1 MNSDSGF
8 ADIVLHYKNRE
19 KKRMNQKVR
28 HTLLLITF
36 TLGVAWCSQAFG
48 QVLKGSISGTVV
60 DPQGA
65 VVSGAQVKATHI
77 ETGEVRS
84 STSDSAGL
92 FRFNLVPI
100 GTYKIEISNP
110 GFKSLIQNNVGVAAG
125 VDTGLGSVK
134 LTVGG
139 TTETLE
145 VTAAAPLVES
155 TQAQVSNTFSGVTL
169 RQFAG
174 IQENEGLDRLALFVP
189 GVANTRD
196 LNQFS
201 NTNGVG
207 FSNDG
212 LRGRFNDQEVDGQN
226 NNDNSIGGP
235 ALFVTDP
242 NFVQQYV
249 IISNNYGPEYGR
261 NAGTVVNIITPSG
274 TNNWHGSIYGD
285 ENNSFLNA
293 LQAFQKARGLTG
305 PPRANTEFSGG
316 TIGGPIA
323 KNKLFLFSGLDD
335 QIISGSN
342 VASSGQLTPTPLGLT
357 QLAAC
362 PGIDPAAL
370 NALNTIGPYA
380 IGGGN
385 PTPIASTI
393 QVQPITTASAT
404 CNIQFAGV
412 SRGPYATPAHA
423 WNWVEKAD
431 IQLGQDSITGRYI
444 FNRNNVFDR
453 NSSAAAGTL
462 FNQIALSQAGLLGW
476 THNFGA
482 RMVNELK
489 FGYDRLNVQFG
500 GDQIGNPFTPSAG
513 NLLNAS
519 TFVAIGG
526 NSLSF
531 GDAPNLPEGR
541 IVNTWQGQDNWNY
554 VVGKHTFKAGANW
567 TYEQSPN
574 IFLPFVN
581 GEYAF
586 NSWNDYL
593 LNNTL
598 FSAAIQGPETGFKEY
613 DTFLYAGDDWKI
625 SQNLTLNLGLTWSYY
640 GNPASIFNQLSTAR
654 ESNPA
659 TQIWQP
665 VDPANG
671 NAPIPLSTRTVPK
684 TNAYTGAFGPG
695 IGFAYSPQW
704 GGFMTGNGKTVI
716 RGGYRLVY
724 DPPFYNIFSNV
735 ATNPPYVNFPVSNL
749 PIPAVPTGPNVRAEF
764 QAAGLFNPGQAQ
776 IFQQGAFQIP
786 SNLGPDMVHT
796 WSLGIQ
802 REITRNSAIEARYVG
817 NAARHLYQTINAN
830 PFITD
835 LQAAF
840 PSQVPAGLTGCSAA
854 NAVDPISIGRPN
866 CSLGTIQED
875 VNSGFSNYQAAQF
888 QFRANNMKGGLTL
901 ITNYTWS
908 RNLDNATDVFSTANS
923 AGLPGAGSTN
933 PFSQNPANFLGSEYS
948 ISGLNVPNVWSIEFV
963 EQLPFFKGQHGFMGH
978 LLGGWSFAA
987 DYILASGQP
996 FTAIQTRG
1004 EAEFGSLRNFPGGG
1018 DFFDA
1023 NFLGNESIL
1032 PSDNSRP
1039 FIGSMSAPATQV
1051 GIFAGDLCS
1060 SLFVSASRRH
1070 AGPNQA
1076 PVCQISPTQLVSLNA
1091 FNSSKAG
1098 LLPGLAA
1105 VDVTNSQVRYIINS
1119 RFSQQVFGTPFG
1131 NAARNLGTDAIQ
1143 NLSNF
1148 SIFKNI
1154 KLGERAAFEFHMTM
1168 NNVFNHYNFTSIDP
1182 RVEDAGLNPVGG
1194 VGFGVPSAQNA
1205 AARTIFVGGKIIF

>member
-1 MNSDSGF
+1 MINPKLFSRFGLMLAMF
-8 ADIVLHYKNRE
+8 AVLTH
-19 KKRMNQKVR
+19 VPA
-28 HTLLLITF
+28 I
-36 TLGVAWCSQAFG
+36 G

-65 VVSGAQVKATHI
+65 VISGAQVSATQI
-77 ETGEVRS
+77 KTAAVFTT
-84 STSDSAGL
+84 TSDSSGL
-92 FRFNLVPI
+92 FRLNLIPI
-100 GTYKIEISNP
+100 GDYKVEITAQ
-110 GFKSLIQNNVGVAAG
+110 GFKTEVQGNVPVSAG
-125 VDTGLGSVK
+125 VDQGLGTMK
-134 LTVGG
+134 LAVGG
-139 TTETLE
+139 ATETVE

-169 RQFAG
+169 QQFAG

-212 LRGRFNDQEVDGQN
+212 LRGRFNDQEIDGQN

-249 IISNNYGPEYGR
+249 IISNNYSPEYGR
-261 NAGTVVNIITPSG
+261 NGGSVVNEITSSG

-293 LQAFQKARGLTG
+293 LSNFQKAAGETG
-305 PPRANTEFSGG
+305 PPRLNVEFSGG
-316 TIGGPIA
+316 TIGGPIV
-323 KNKLFLFSGLDD
+323 KNKAFLFSGLDD
-335 QIISGSN
+335 QINSSSN
-342 VASSGQLTPTPLGLT
+342 VTISRQLTPTPTGLA

-362 PGIDPAAL
+362 PGVDP
-370 NALNTIGPYA
+370 NALHAIGLVGPFA

-385 PTPIASTI
+385 PTPVATGPGGTFVTQTIAGC
-393 QVQPITTASAT
+393 AG
-404 CNIQFAGV
+404 IQFGGV
-412 SRGPYATPAHA
+412 QRSFGTPAHA

-431 IQLGQDSITGRYI
+431 LNLGADSITGRYL
-444 FNRNNVFDR
+444 FSRNDVFGRSDIP
-453 NSSAAAGTL
+453 AAGIL
-462 FNQIALSQAGLLGW
+462 FNQSALSQAGLLGW
-476 THNFGA
+476 THNFSS

-500 GDQIGNPFTPSAG
+500 GSTIGDPFTPPAG
-513 NLLNAS
+513 NILNAAS
-519 TFVAIGG
+519 FIALAG
-526 NSLSF
+526 NNLSF

-554 VVGKHTFKAGANW
+554 VIGKHTLKAGANW
-567 TYEQSPN
+567 TYQQSPN
-574 IFLPFVN
+574 IFLPLVN
-581 GEYAF
+581 GEYVF
-586 NSWNDYL
+586 GNWNGYFT
-593 LNNTL
+593 NQPVV
-598 FSAAIQGPETGFKEY
+598 SAILQGPETGFKEY
-613 DTFLYAGDDWKI
+613 DTFSYVGDDWKI
-625 SQNLTLNLGLTWSYY
+625 RQNLTLNLGLTWSYY
-640 GNPASIFNQLSTAR
+640 GNPANIFNQLSTAR

-659 TQIWQP
+659 TQIWNP
-665 VDPANG
+665 VDPTTGLA
-671 NAPIPLSTRTVPK
+671 IPLSTRTVPK

-724 DPPFYNIFSNV
+724 DPPFYNIFSDV
-735 ATNPPYVNFPVSNL
+735 AVSPPYVNVPVSVL
-749 PIPAVPTGPNVRAEF
+749 PLPAVPTGPNARAEF

-776 IFQQGAFQIP
+776 IFNQGVFQIP
-786 SNLGPDMVHT
+786 SNIGPDMVHT
-796 WSLGIQ
+796 WSFGIQ
-802 REITRNSAIEARYVG
+802 REITRNSAFEARYVG
-817 NAARHLYQTINAN
+817 NAGRHLYQTINAN
-830 PFITD
+830 PFIGD

-854 NAVDPISIGRPN
+854 NAIDPIAVGRPN
-866 CSLGTIQED
+866 CSLGTVQED

-908 RNLDNATDVFSTANS
+908 KTLDNVTDVFSTANS

-933 PFSQNPANFLGSEYS
+933 PFSQNPSRFLGPEYS
-948 ISGLNVPNVWSIEFV
+948 LSGLNVPNVWSLEFI
-963 EQLPFFKGQHGFMGH
+963 EQLPFYKGQHGLLGH

-987 DYILASGQP
+987 DYIVASGQP
-996 FTAIQTRG
+996 YTAIQVLG
-1004 EAEFGSLRNFPGGG
+1004 EAQFGAATNFPGAGN
-1018 DFFDA
+1018 FFDNAFLA
-1023 NFLGNESIL
+1023 NEAIA

-1039 FIGSMSAPATQV
+1039 FLGSLSAPISSV
-1051 GIFAGDLCS
+1051 GVFAGDACNTLGFAAACA
-1060 SLFVSASRRH
+1060 LT
-1070 AGPNQA
+1070 
-1076 PVCQISPTQLVSLNA
+1076 PTQLLSLNSLNA
-1091 FNSSKAG
+1091 NGS
-1098 LLPGLAA
+1098 A
-1105 VDVTNSQVRYIINS
+1105 VNVTNSQVRYIVNS
-1119 RFSQQVFGTPFG
+1119 TVAQQVFGTPFG
-1131 NAARNLGTDAIQ
+1131 NAGRNLNSDAIQ
-1143 NLSNF
+1143 NLANF

-1168 NNVFNHYNFTSIDP
+1168 NNVFNHYNFASIDP
-1182 RVEDAGLNPVGG
+1182 QIEDAGLPPGGG

-1205 AARTIFVGGKIIF
+1205 TGRTLFVGGKIIF